1 MSEGRIVPTALITG
15 ASRGIGRG
23 IACSFAEAGWSV
35 IIGYAGN
42 QEAAEETARL
52 CREASKTNYHDR
64 EAVGSD
70 EGGGTE
76 TKGPGTDSGQGGSL
90 LSKAS
95 QYREQTDPSLSEEDE
110 DEDTVQRFPVRQADV
125 RRNNDRERLVEF
137 AWNEFGGIDCL
148 INNAGI
154 APRERSDLLE
164 MGENSYDEVLD
175 TNLKG
180 PFFLTQAVA
189 SRWLNSAPR
198 SSAPD
203 TGNAEPD
210 SVDTGFKL
218 GPGTSDDRTVFKSVI
233 FISSI
238 SAETV
243 SINRGEY
250 CLSKSALAMTA
261 SLFAVRLADAG
272 IPVYEIRP
280 GIIETDM
287 TSGVKEK
294 YDRLIAEGLVPQ
306 KRWGKPED
314 IGRAALALARGD
326 FGFSTGD
333 VFYVDGGLH
342 IGRL

>member
-23 IACSFAEAGWSV
+23 IACSFAAAGWSV
-35 IIGYAGN
+35 IIGYSGN
-42 QEAAEETARL
+42 REAAEETARL
-52 CREASKTNYHDR
+52 CREAAKKYYRDR

-70 EGGGTE
+70 TGGRIETE
-76 TKGPGTDSGQGGSL
+76 DPETDSGLGGSL

-95 QYREQTDPSLSEEDE
+95 RYREQTDPSLSEGDE
-110 DEDTVQRFPVRQADV
+110 DEDTVQRFPVRQADI
-125 RRNNDRERLVEF
+125 RSNNDRERLVQF

-154 APRERSDLLE
+154 APRERRDLLE

-189 SRWLNSAPR
+189 SRWLHAATR

-203 TGNAEPD
+203 TANTEPD
-210 SVDTGFKL
+210 SVDTGFKI
-218 GPGTSDDRTVFKSVI
+218 GPAPSDGRTVPTSVI
-233 FISSI
+233 FVSSI
-238 SAETV
+238 SADIV

-326 FGFSTGD
+326 FGFSTGN
-333 VFYVDGGLH
+333 VVYVDGGLH